1 MIFAWSS
8 YKKYAWGYDELKP
21 LEKKGQNWMGVGLSI
36 VDAIDTLWIME
47 MHEEYQEA
55 REFVKNLKFTSGG
68 GSVFEMN
75 IRVLGGLLSTYAL
88 TKDEMFLEKAKEF
101 GDILLHVSFH
111 STKSFS
117 LFHLCSQKKNF
128 RAGLGRQ
135 SVSHATPRLGL
146 KDEGMALLGSRIGGF
161 GRYRNPPNGVLHSF
175 LLFGRLQV
183 LQESSPNLGLY
194 PGQL

>member
-111 STKSFS
+111 STNFFPFSFVLTKEKFPCRPGTTKCIPCHS
-117 LFHLCSQKKNF
+117 STWAQ
-128 RAGLGRQ
+128 RRG
-135 SVSHATPRLGL
+135 
-146 KDEGMALLGSRIGGF
+146 DGSPGF
-161 GRYRNPPNGVLHSF
+161 TDRWF
-175 LLFGRLQV
+175 WQI
-183 LQESSPNLGLY
+183 
-194 PGQL
+194 